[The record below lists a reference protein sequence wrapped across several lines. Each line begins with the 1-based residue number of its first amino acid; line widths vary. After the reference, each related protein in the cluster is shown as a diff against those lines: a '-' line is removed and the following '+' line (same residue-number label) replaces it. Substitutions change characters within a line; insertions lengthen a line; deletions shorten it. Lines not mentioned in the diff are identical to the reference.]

1 MNGEYV
7 VIEQVQHELLENPIT
22 VYNFEVA
29 DFHTYY
35 VGMSAMLVHNTCEK
49 KPTSPNQMQ
58 KQVERGQAPSTVV
71 RVDNPKIPGQLPH
84 IHFSD
89 GTAMNIDGSVHD
101 AMRGLHT
108 LTNSERIWIF
118 KNGWGV

>member
-1 MNGEYV
+1 MYGEGWKLSV
-7 VIEQVQHELLENPIT
+7 VPSR
-22 VYNFEVA
+22 
-29 DFHTYY
+29 
-35 VGMSAMLVHNTCEK
+35 MR
-49 KPTSPNQMQ
+49 

-101 AMRGLHT
+101 AMRGAHT

-118 KNGWGV
+118 DNGWGG